1 MENTYRN
8 DLKKRLRNP
17 AFQRAWIESEIK
29 YILAQKLIEK
39 RLSKNLSQRQ
49 LAQKVKTSQAVIC
62 RIETMQA
69 NPSINLLKR
78 IATALELELT
88 LQFK

>member
-1 MENTYRN
+1 MF
-8 DLKKRLRNP
+8 KK
-17 AFQRAWIESEIK
+17 AWAESELE
-29 YILAQKLIEK
+29 YVLAQKLIEK

-78 IATALELELT
+78 IATALELELA